1 MNDFD
6 KLFNRLAL
14 VIIGIVIFIAMF
26 VPAIFVLKFFAGLLI
41 ADYIIDIITKKE
53 D

>member
-6 KLFNRLAL
+6 KLFNRFAL

-26 VPAIFVLKFFAGLLI
+26 VPAVFVLKFFAGLLI
-41 ADYIIDIITKKE
+41 ADYVLDIISKKKE
-53 D
+53 